1 MTGNESKSRLAEEIW
16 TESDSEEAAAPSET
30 GAVSGGKDLLWYRWV
45 WSLYMQWKSG
55 GVMDG
60 QRDNG
65 VLTSGDEMDETGM
78 TLTKWNRKLIPETNW
93 CI

>member
-1 MTGNESKSRLAEEIW
+1 
-16 TESDSEEAAAPSET
+16 
-30 GAVSGGKDLLWYRWV
+30 
-45 WSLYMQWKSG
+45 
-55 GVMDG
+55 MDG